1 MSMESVN
8 KEDRMYYYFLRFTD
22 GESLKKEKEKVT
34 GEEGREGWKGL

>member
-1 MSMESVN
+1 MSMESGN
-8 KEDRMYYYFLRFTD
+8 KEARMSYYFPHFTD